1 MIFYNKVKW
10 ILGIAMVFVII
21 VTTNLID
28 RNNFLQVKDSIV
40 TIYEDRLVA
49 NDLLFEMSKA
59 IQDKEIAVSKSDLV
73 FYLGT
78 NKSVNKNIETSIS
91 KFEKTKLTLEEE
103 NLLKDFKKNIELL
116 LNAEKNFVASKFATK
131 SILENQLFIV
141 KSNLHDLSKIQ
152 LIEGRRQMAI
162 SKKAIDTVE
171 LFTHLEIYVLIFL
184 AIVIQIL
191 IIYKPKSE
199 KEE

>member
-59 IQDKEIAVSKSDLV
+59 VQDKEIAVSKSDLV

-116 LNAEKNFVASKFATK
+116 LNAEKNFVASK
-131 SILENQLFIV
+131 L
-141 KSNLHDLSKIQ
+141 
-152 LIEGRRQMAI
+152 
-162 SKKAIDTVE
+162 
-171 LFTHLEIYVLIFL
+171 
-184 AIVIQIL
+184 
-191 IIYKPKSE
+191 
-199 KEE
+199 